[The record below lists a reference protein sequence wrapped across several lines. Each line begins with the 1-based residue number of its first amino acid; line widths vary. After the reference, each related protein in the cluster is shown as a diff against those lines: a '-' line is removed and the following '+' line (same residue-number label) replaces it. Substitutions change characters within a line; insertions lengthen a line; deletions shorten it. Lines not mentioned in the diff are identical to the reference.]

1 VGTIA
6 GSLARAERAGGRGI
20 VGAVRLAAAAILIG
34 IFFVVMQLFVL
45 PPDGFM
51 TGDQG
56 SKYLQTRAFAEH
68 GPLDPSIDI
77 RARDID
83 PTYAHQEP
91 KLKNRRGRLV
101 SEFMWL
107 MPLLG
112 APFVALL
119 GLRGLYVVPAIS
131 ALVVFF
137 CAARLARRP
146 GDPDGAVTALIVLLV
161 TPIAFY
167 GLELWEHA
175 PAAAC
180 VMMIAVLLADGRPQ
194 SLATRRARFFAAGA
208 VAIAAF
214 LFREEAAVA
223 LPALLIG
230 RALTQDSDR
239 LRDLVTAGLWC
250 GVGVIAGLVAS
261 APMNLMMYGAP
272 LPMHM
277 TQDAWEYAKHV
288 SYLQVRHDIVTQLF
302 MPAEYPWVYAAA
314 LVAGVTASIAASRP
328 PRLKTGPSANGTWP
342 SALVIVHASVLVMLG
357 IAVALPLWRL
367 ASGAA
372 LHEAYTGTSAAH
384 TWAFVPALLYL
395 PWLGSREHTPHARY
409 LLVSAVLAL
418 VFTSL
423 VVPSTAGAQWSPR
436 FYLQIAPLLAIPAAE
451 IATQAPG
458 GESHGAARWGVRGAL
473 IASAIMLATGLTFLD
488 VAKTRFAAVTHG
500 LARLTS
506 DGEIIISDV
515 FWLPEVTATLAPTRR
530 FLFSWGPAE
539 PDLAALGVRAGF
551 ERFTVVTYA
560 ALTHHPAPDTITV
573 PGAACEFVRGRQYG
587 LEIRGLV
594 LSRYSCDGQ

>member
-1 VGTIA
+1 M
-6 GSLARAERAGGRGI
+6 
-20 VGAVRLAAAAILIG
+20 
-34 IFFVVMQLFVL
+34 FFVVMQAFVL

-68 GPLDPSIDI
+68 GPLDPSIDV

-112 APFVALL
+112 APFLALL

-146 GDPDGAVTALIVLLV
+146 GDPDGAIAGVIVLLV
-161 TPIAFY
+161 TPIALY

-180 VMMIAVLLADGRPQ
+180 VMVTALLLADGRADDLP
-194 SLATRRARFFAAGA
+194 TGRARFFAAGVVA
-208 VAIAAF
+208 VAAF

-223 LPALLIG
+223 LPALLVG
-230 RALTQDSDR
+230 RALTRSTDR
-239 LRDLVTAGLWC
+239 LHDLATAGFWSGL
-250 GVGVIAGLVAS
+250 GVIAGLAAS
-261 APMNLMMYGAP
+261 APMNLMMYGSP
-272 LPMHM
+272 LPMHL
-277 TQDAWEYAKHV
+277 TQDAWEYAKSV
-288 SYLQVRHDIVTQLF
+288 SYLQIRREIVTQLF
-302 MPAEYPWVYAAA
+302 MPADYPWVYAAA
-314 LVAGVTASIAASRP
+314 LIAGVSASVLASR
-328 PRLKTGPSANGTWP
+328 RVTTDRIRHR
-342 SALVIVHASVLVMLG
+342 ALVIVHAAVLVMLG
-357 IAVALPLWRL
+357 IAVALPLGRM

-372 LHEAYTGTSAAH
+372 PYAAYWGWSAAH
-384 TWAFVPALLYL
+384 TWAFMPALLYL
-395 PWLGSREHTPHARY
+395 PWLGPSENTPHARY

-418 VFTSL
+418 AFTSL
-423 VVPSTAGAQWSPR
+423 VVPSTGGAQWSPR

-451 IATQAPG
+451 IATRRPAG
-458 GESHGAARWGVRGAL
+458 GSHWAARWAVRGAL
-473 IASAIMLATGLTFLD
+473 IASAIMLATGIVLLYS
-488 VAKTRFAAVTHG
+488 AKTRFAAVTHG

-506 DGEIIISDV
+506 DGEIIISDI

-539 PDLAALGVRAGF
+539 AELAELGVRAGF
-551 ERFTVVTYA
+551 ERFSVVTYA
-560 ALTHHPAPDTITV
+560 ALTHHPAPETITV
-573 PGAACEFVRGRQYG
+573 PGAACEFVLGHQRG

-594 LSRYSCDGQ
+594 LSRYSCRGQ